1 LHRLAFVNEE
11 GSVDERVVLE
21 ELREEIADSVRSI
34 ASFSAMRQVIT
45 FSLSGVSSVSRTLRD
60 RARQQ

>member
-1 LHRLAFVNEE
+1 
-11 GSVDERVVLE
+11 VLE